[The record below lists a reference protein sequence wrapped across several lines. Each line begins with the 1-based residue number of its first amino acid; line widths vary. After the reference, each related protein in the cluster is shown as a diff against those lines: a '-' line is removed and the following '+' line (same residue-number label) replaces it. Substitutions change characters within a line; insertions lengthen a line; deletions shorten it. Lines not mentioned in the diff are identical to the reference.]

1 MVTKEE
7 YLKAKS
13 NLMESIEILRL
24 YKLQPKEKKESTKK
38 VFTIDQLINKSKNI
52 FYKFPELKYN
62 QLSKEVSN
70 EFDVGVNKSK
80 YIITEMIKN
89 KVIISNG
96 PRKGYVLCSN

>member
-1 MVTKEE
+1 MITKEE

-13 NLMESIEILRL
+13 NLLESIEILRL
-24 YKLQPKEKKESTKK
+24 YKLQPKEKKEHTKK
-38 VFTIDQLINKSKNI
+38 VFTIDQILNKSKNI
-52 FYKFPELKYN
+52 FNKFPQLKYN

-89 KVIISNG
+89 KIILSKG
-96 PRKGYVLCSN
+96 PRKGYVINQ